1 MDIMRTHYASDIT
14 PEMNGGT
21 VTVAG
26 WIHEMRDL
34 GGIYFLVLRDREGF
48 MQITMV
54 KKKTDPE
61 LFDSAR
67 RLIRESVLTVTGTV
81 KREDKAPR
89 GYEIIPQTLSVLS
102 ESDSPLPM
110 DITGKV
116 DADIDTR
123 LDSRFIDLRRRKTL
137 DVFVIRHHA

>member
-14 PEMNGGT
+14 PEMDGDT

-34 GGIYFLVLRDREGF
+34 GGIYFLVLRDRGGF

-81 KREDKAPR
+81 KREDK
-89 GYEIIPQTLSVLS
+89 L
-102 ESDSPLPM
+102 
-110 DITGKV
+110 
-116 DADIDTR
+116 
-123 LDSRFIDLRRRKTL
+123 
-137 DVFVIRHHA
+137 